1 MASQI
6 IAIEEHFTSPALRD
20 TIAPRPGPIQ
30 TMLDDMTGRRIKDMD
45 EAGIDIAVLSEN
57 NPAAHNLPPEKS
69 VALAK
74 SSNDFLYEQI
84 KATPTRFKGFAALPL
99 PDPKAAADEL
109 ERCVTRLGMLGA
121 MVMGTT
127 QGNFIDDKKYWPV
140 FERATKLDVP
150 VYIHPSPVKPA
161 VVEAFF
167 KDHAG
172 PLSGA
177 PLALWAGDADP
188 HVPADHVRRVRP
200 VSDAEDHRRS
210 SRRNRAIHAV
220 ADRAQSGKADE
231 DAEVVQRLLQNALL
245 AHHQRRVLE
254 FGAGLRDGRDGRR
267 ARHVRG
273 RLALHQ
279 QRARHQMAEGSA
291 DQRQGSRSD
300 FRGQCPQT
308 AEDVI
313 GVILSVKNPGIAAGV
328 LAFSVHQRSGSP

>member
-177 PLALWAGDADP
+177 PLGFGLETLTHTFRLITSGVFDQYPTLKILVGHLGETAPYTLWRTEHNLEKLMKMPKSFSDYYKTHFWLTTSGAFSNSALACAMAEMG
-188 HVPADHVRRVRP
+188 VERVMFAVDWP
-200 VSDAEDHRRS
+200 YINNALGTKWLKAAPISDK
-210 SRRNRAIHAV
+210 
-220 ADRAQSGKADE
+220 DRAAIFEGNARK
-231 DAEVVQRLLQNALL
+231 LLK
-245 AHHQRRVLE
+245 
-254 FGAGLRDGRDGRR
+254 
-267 ARHVRG
+267 
-273 RLALHQ
+273 
-279 QRARHQMAEGSA
+279 M
-291 DQRQGSRSD
+291 
-300 FRGQCPQT
+300 
-308 AEDVI
+308 
-313 GVILSVKNPGIAAGV
+313 
-328 LAFSVHQRSGSP
+328 